1 MFNWL
6 RTLVLLVFSSLC
18 VVNISAQQVQDALY
32 IYRNDGKFHGFFF
45 DDIERFAYSKVDTL
59 GVEHDDYVVQEI
71 YALDT
76 VYRIPVSAID
86 SIAFVTPETQ
96 YKSDVTKADPAIA
109 NYITASDSLTWI
121 RLSSGVPAAMLPKQG
136 DKWLIEDGCT
146 FIPEGFGGRVVSVA
160 QDGSGI
166 TITTEALEPEEAF
179 ERAVFK
185 AAFGS
190 QDVSQARVRRK
201 APIFGSE
208 EPIVIEPYVGTG
220 SFGSSSGSKDLI
232 DAFDLFTVT
241 GSDGLGRIDFDIR
254 PSVCARSFLSI
265 DPLAGVHVDSY
276 IDIDVD
282 ISLSSAVQGT
292 LSSRFDVPFPTHYT
306 FFKKEFKKKNG
317 EEEEQPYAKVL
328 WKAGMFVESSG
339 KLDVDV
345 TVSGHL
351 NANASL
357 KYLKRALIG
366 DRWDADHDSNW
377 NPHAFTINKLAGELS
392 FTTGFFADASIE
404 FTNPLTKGALGGGLR
419 AELAPKWT
427 ADAISL
433 TDISENLIDTYK
445 KDEAYLKLDRD
456 DLFWGY
462 IYASLDIST
471 KQFGFTHS
479 IKKPTYNFV
488 EAFVGGVP
496 NIQVYHVFTDFEQ
509 SPYLVTAKYEL
520 QRNLMT
526 PIKVGLAM
534 FNKNEE
540 LVSTFWRPETYE
552 NQFSKT
558 TVEHVFTID
567 PLKDEATR
575 YTIFPM
581 VSYFGSPIL
590 YYQNY
595 YYDVEPA
602 FAETPPDI
610 ELPGS
615 EGEYDFAIR
624 TNIPDFAFSLNAN
637 WVTARWKQD
646 ESTVILAHE
655 ELPEDMESRDCV
667 LHIIGKNSKGDV
679 LLERDIPVKQL
690 KPSITF
696 SPEVI
701 EAAAEGGTYTTKIVK
716 TTLTGIEVS
725 PVDDY
730 LHPTK
735 EGDIITVV
743 VDPNP
748 DTRSRKGHVIVKG
761 MTEGGQTMEV
771 KLEVRQKAAE
781 EEPGPGPGPDPDP
794 EPGETIDVKELWF
807 SPDVNT
813 NVEKTV
819 DNDPMSKLDY
829 YWNEMQYNMFDG
841 VSANEE
847 EISNNT
853 VSVLATLS
861 DDKIHVECIVP
872 SKLYYRNVTSPYSE
886 IELVPSWVN
895 TQRLT
900 FDIVKTKI
908 DDDWSK
914 FTIANMFLTER
925 GEYHDNSEEKGQ
937 KKYGTITIPGT
948 EDLSVDIFSDDDSW
962 SCDFPMEINQT
973 IIGMKGGIHCSYT
986 NLGVTG
992 YSMQYDSWDSWDNW
1006 ETGGT
1011 EKATLHADFTYKQS
1025 NWENLGFRIVFAD
1038 VEKFDA
1044 WVKR

>member
-1 MFNWL
+1 M
-6 RTLVLLVFSSLC
+6 
-18 VVNISAQQVQDALY
+18 QDALY

-59 GVEHDDYVVQEI
+59 GVEHDEYVVQEV
-71 YALDT
+71 YALGS

-96 YKSDVTKADPAIA
+96 YKSDVIKVDPTIA

-121 RLSSGVPAAMLPKQG
+121 RLSSSVPAAMIPQQG
-136 DKWLIEDGCT
+136 DKWLIEDGST
-146 FIPEGFGGRVVSVA
+146 FIPEGFGGRVVSVV

-185 AAFGS
+185 AAFGT
-190 QDVSQARVRRK
+190 QDDSQARNRRK
-201 APIFGSE
+201 ALLFGSE
-208 EPIVIEPYVGTG
+208 EPIAIEPYVGTG
-220 SFGSSSGSKDLI
+220 VFGSSSGSKDII

-241 GSDGLGRIDFDIR
+241 ASDGLGRIDYDIR
-254 PSVCARSFLSI
+254 PSVHARSFFTI
-265 DPLAGVHVDSY
+265 DPLARVHVDSY
-276 IDIDVD
+276 IDIDFD
-282 ISLSSAVQGT
+282 ISLASSVQGT

-306 FFKKEFKKKNG
+306 FFKKEFKKKND
-317 EEEEQPYAKVL
+317 EEEEQVSAKLL
-328 WKAGMFVESSG
+328 WKAGMFVESAG

-357 KYLKRALIG
+357 KYFMSALAG
-366 DRWDADHDSNW
+366 GEWDADHDSSW
-377 NPHAFTINKLAGELS
+377 TPQSYTVNKLAGELS
-392 FTTGFFADASIE
+392 FTPGFFADASIE
-404 FTNPLTKGALGGGLR
+404 FANPLTKGALGGGLR
-419 AELAPKWT
+419 AEFAQKWT

-456 DLFWGY
+456 DLFCGN

-479 IKKPTYNFV
+479 IKKPTYKFI
-488 EAFVGGVP
+488 EAVVGGVP
-496 NIQVYHVFTDFEQ
+496 DIQVYNAFHDQEL
-509 SPYLVTAKYEL
+509 SPYLETAKYEL
-520 QRNLMT
+520 QRNLIM
-526 PIKVGLAM
+526 PVQVGLAM

-540 LVSTFWRPETYE
+540 LVSTYWRPETYQD
-552 NQFSKT
+552 QFSKT

-590 YYQNY
+590 YYQSY
-595 YYDVEPA
+595 YCDVEPA

-610 ELPGS
+610 ELPGNK
-615 EGEYDFAIR
+615 GEYDFAIS

-637 WVTARWKQD
+637 WATARWKQD
-646 ESTVILAHE
+646 ESTVIIAHE

-667 LHIIGKNSKGDV
+667 MHLIGKNSKGDV

-696 SPEVI
+696 LPEVI

-716 TTLTGIEVS
+716 TTLMGIEVS
-725 PVDDY
+725 PADDF

-735 EGDIITVV
+735 EDDIITVV

-748 DTRSRKGHVIVKG
+748 DTHSRKGHVIVKG

-781 EEPGPGPGPDPDP
+781 EDPDPGPGPGTDPDP
-794 EPGETIDVKELWF
+794 EPGEAIGVKELWF
-807 SPDVNT
+807 KPTVKT
-813 NVEKTV
+813 YVEKTV

-829 YWNEMQYNMFDG
+829 YWNEMEYNMFDG
-841 VSANEE
+841 VSASEE
-847 EISNNT
+847 EINNNT
-853 VSVLATLS
+853 ASVLATLS
-861 DDKIHVECIVP
+861 DDKIHVECVVA
-872 SKLYYRNVTSPYSE
+872 SKLYYRNAPSPYTE
-886 IELVPSWVN
+886 VNLVPSWVN

-900 FDIVKTKI
+900 FDIVKTKVT
-908 DDDWSK
+908 DHWNK
-914 FTIANMFLTER
+914 FTIANIFLTER
-925 GEYHDNSEEKGQ
+925 GEYHDNTEEKGQ
-937 KKYGTITIPGT
+937 NKYGTITIPGT
-948 EDLSVDIFSDDDSW
+948 EDLAVDICNSDYWHWDYNN
-962 SCDFPMEINQT
+962 PTEINQT
-973 IIGMKGGIHCSYT
+973 IVGMMGGIYCSNT

-1006 ETGGT
+1006 ETGET
-1011 EKATLHADFTYKQS
+1011 EKATLHADFTYKSS
-1025 NWENLGFRIVFAD
+1025 NSESLSFRIVFTD
-1038 VEKFDA
+1038 EEKIDA